1 MSRRNRFLFLL
12 TILLSATTVNA
23 AIIYSAGET
32 VEKVMELPYINEFKI
47 QASDGKWYDSKVGI
61 MHEQFSLFW
70 IPLINYGEERYVLY
84 TDQKIG
90 KYDYTYMDL
99 SKEDIEFLHDAFGL
113 PLHPKLHFWDAW
125 GGKILFL
132 MLVLLLIIGCKKD
145 EHKNN
150 QQMDEYLD
158 VPIR

>member
-32 VEKVMELPYINEFKI
+32 VEKVMELPYIDEFKI

-99 SKEDIEFLHDAFGL
+99 SKEDIEFLHAAFGL
-113 PLHPKLHFWDAW
+113 PLQPKLPFWDAW

-132 MLVLLLIIGCKKD
+132 VLFLLLLIGSKKD
-145 EHKNN
+145 KNKNN

-158 VPIR
+158 VPIH